1 MSVARKPKG
10 IDIVPDPQNVLILE
24 TEVFPDYH
32 RVHIEDFDTSDGAE
46 SGESACTHTDH
57 SVLVKTITSDE
68 AIDSDTD
75 IRVRIYKGTSE
86 HSLGEPIYSGELT
99 LDSGY
104 LAVGNSEDTI
114 AKCPFE
120 LGETIHLQI
129 FADRPS
135 AAREVNVLIDPK

>member
-1 MSVARKPKG
+1 MPGPK
-10 IDIVPDPQNVLILE
+10 NLLILE

-32 RVHIEDFDTSDGAE
+32 RVYIEDFDTPDGAE
-46 SGESACTHTDH
+46 SGESAACTYTDH
-57 SVLVKTITSDE
+57 SVLVRTITADE

-75 IRVRIYKGTSE
+75 IRVRIYQGASE
-86 HSLGEPIYSGELT
+86 QPLGERIYSGELM

-104 LAVGNSEDTI
+104 LAVGNAEDTI

-120 LGETIHLQI
+120 LGETIRLQI
-129 FADRPS
+129 FVDRPS